1 MSPRPKTYSSTSMR
15 FSMHVILKVTKPYF
29 FHKLPKVTNQ
39 TFTKNKYYNYKSP
52 LKKKQISSRLLP
64 IKNGWYGGGLRT
76 FNPWPPKRWSEK
88 MVIFPPN
95 GGVTQPQVAGD
106 SWIPAIS
113 TIGNRQP
120 SNGTHFPLKNVPEG
134 YKTLGEIWRLDTQK
148 TQGNHIWQHDIFF
161 EKGLIRSGFQQSM
174 RHRCEQTEMLQLRR
188 AKASRV
194 DDPEA

>member
-15 FSMHVILKVTKPYF
+15 FSMHVILEVTKPYF

-39 TFTKNKYYNYKSP
+39 TFTKNKYYKSP
-52 LKKKQISSRLLP
+52 LKKNTDFFQVTTHQKWLVWWRVANLQPMASQ
-64 IKNGWYGGGLRT
+64 K
-76 FNPWPPKRWSEK
+76 
-88 MVIFPPN
+88 VIWQKWWCFLPN
-95 GGVTQPQVAGD
+95 GRVTQPQVAGNLQMVH
-106 SWIPAIS
+106 I
-113 TIGNRQP
+113 
-120 SNGTHFPLKNVPEG
+120 PLKNVPEG

-148 TQGNHIWQHDIFF
+148 TKATIWQHDIPF